1 METNDLKN
9 TWKTMEA
16 GIEPKTKEELNQ
28 SLTAITRKTMNKFVW
43 LVSADVIA
51 CMGFLAFLIITAF
64 NRQNDSLYLINNS
77 ILAVITLVSG
87 IASVM
92 IWDKLNNNKSGIPLK
107 TWLEQRIQLLSGW
120 LYGKY
125 SKAYMVLLP
134 ILLVLINLSIHV
146 YYENKL
152 MVEVM
157 KDEESLFGLAFGSL
171 IGMAVAFYL
180 VAKIRKY
187 QVTNLEYLKKLY
199 GQL

>member
-43 LVSADVIA
+43 LVSVDVIA
-51 CMGFLAFLIITAF
+51 CVGFLAFLIITAL
-64 NRQNDSLYLINNS
+64 NRQGDSLYLINNS

-87 IASVM
+87 IASIIV
-92 IWDKLNNNKSGIPLK
+92 WDKLNNNKSGMPLK
-107 TWLEQRIQLLSGW
+107 AWLEQQIKLLSGW

-152 MVEVM
+152 LVEVM

-171 IGMAVAFYL
+171 IGMVVAFYF

-187 QVTNLEYLKKLY
+187 QVTNLEYLKTLY